1 MKPGAGK
8 RPGSAPDGGQTD
20 KEADDYDTEI
30 NASKKMKKEYGT
42 GNMMASKK
50 STMSMPIKPASKM
63 KEEKT
68 KETDSEPKMKDL
80 NAMVKDPHKSKEDKP
95 MKDMNAMYMK
105 SNVKAPVKDGGGADM
120 AKVKDKPIA
129 QEPMKKINAMYKESN
144 RPHRYLDTKPGSL
157 EEAVLKS
164 RGLIKSE

>member
-1 MKPGAGK
+1 MKDK
-8 RPGSAPDGGQTD
+8 KEVKEDLVGGQKKLD
-20 KEADDYDTEI
+20 KDKDGDLDAKDF
-30 NASKKMKKEYGT
+30 AMLRKKEGSMKKEYG
-42 GNMMASKK
+42 MPMKASYHN
-50 STMSMPIKPASKM
+50 KM
-63 KEEKT
+63 KKEEKT

-129 QEPMKKINAMYKESN
+129 QEPMKKINAMYKEN
-144 RPHRYLDTKPGSL
+144 HRYLQTKPGSL

>member
-1 MKPGAGK
+1 
-8 RPGSAPDGGQTD
+8 
-20 KEADDYDTEI
+20 
-30 NASKKMKKEYGT
+30 
-42 GNMMASKK
+42 
-50 STMSMPIKPASKM
+50 
-63 KEEKT
+63 
-68 KETDSEPKMKDL
+68 MKDL

-105 SNVKAPVKDGGGADM
+105 SNVKAPVKDNGGADM

-129 QEPMKKINAMYKESN
+129 QEPMKKINAMYKEN
-144 RPHRYLDTKPGSL
+144 HRYLQTKPGSL